1 MFKVLSTSDADV
13 HFEKTLLCAHHGF
26 GKTTQAIYVQEKYGK
41 TLIISLEGGL
51 KSLSLVAIDVIPVSS
66 WNGEHNPEAGVFS
79 FRGAMKMITSP
90 EFKAMGY
97 KAIFI
102 DSVTELSDQLM
113 EFLEEKH
120 KNSKNTFD
128 KWGDN
133 SRLMIGALKWIRDLN
148 MHVVCTCLLA
158 EEEDD
163 NGQTTYWPM
172 VKGGKVSKQIP
183 ALFDHVFCG
192 KRHTEEVNGKLVVSR
207 YLVTDQVKG
216 HYAKARDPRRRLR
229 PIEKTG
235 DITELFSKMAMPDD
249 EWAEHLNTINKLA
262 SVKAAKTEKKL

>member
-1 MFKVLSTSDADV
+1 MFKVLSTSDESV
-13 HFEKTLLCAHHGF
+13 HFEKTLLCAHHGW
-26 GKTTQAIYVQEKYGK
+26 GKTTQAIHVQEKYGK

-51 KSLSLVAIDVIPVSS
+51 KSLSLVSIDVIPVSS
-66 WNGEHNPEAGVFS
+66 WTGEHDPDNGVYS
-79 FRGAMKMITSP
+79 FRGAMSMITGE
-90 EFKAMGY
+90 EFKSMGY

-113 EFLEEKH
+113 EHLEDKH
-120 KNSKNTFD
+120 KDNRNTFD

-133 SRLMIGALKWIRDLN
+133 SRSMIGALKWIRDLD

-192 KRHTEEVNGKLVVSR
+192 KRHTEEENGVLTVTR
-207 YLVTDQVKG
+207 YLATDQVKG
-216 HYAKARDPRRRLR
+216 YYAKARDPRQRLR
-229 PIEKTG
+229 PIEKCD
-235 DITELFSKMAMPDD
+235 DITVLFSKMQMTDA
-249 EWAEHLNTINKLA
+249 EWAKQQLKQTDNT
-262 SVKAAKTEKKL
+262 VVVEEK

>member
-1 MFKVLSTSDADV
+1 MFKVLSTTDADV

-26 GKTTQAIYVQEKYGK
+26 GKTTQAIHVQREYGK

-51 KSLSLVAIDVIPVSS
+51 KSLSLVSIDVIPVTS
-66 WNGEHNPEAGVFS
+66 WDDAHDPEKGVFS
-79 FRGAMKMITSP
+79 FRGTMSMITGA
-90 EFKAMGY
+90 EFKSMGY

-113 EFLEEKH
+113 SFLEEKH
-120 KNSKNTFD
+120 KDNKNTFD

-133 SRLMIGALKWIRDLN
+133 SRLMIAALKWMRDLD

-192 KRHTEEVNGKLVVSR
+192 KRKTAEVDGELKVTR
-207 YLVTDQVKG
+207 YLVTDQVQG
-216 HYAKARDPRRRLR
+216 HYAKARDPRRRLM
-229 PIEKTG
+229 PVEKCD
-235 DITELFSKMAMPDD
+235 DITVLFAKMQMNDE
-249 EWAEHLNTINKLA
+249 EWAKHSSNINKLA
-262 SVKAAKTEKKL
+262 STKAATTEK

>member
-1 MFKVLSTSDADV
+1 MFKVLSTADANV

-26 GKTTQAIYVQEKYGK
+26 GKTTQAIHVQREYGK

-51 KSLSLVAIDVIPVSS
+51 KSLSLVEIDVIPVTS
-66 WNGEHNPEAGVFS
+66 WAGDHEPEEGVFS
-79 FRGAMKMITSP
+79 FRGTMKMIASK

-120 KNSKNTFD
+120 KDNKNTFD

-133 SRLMIGALKWIRDLN
+133 SRLMIGALKWIRDLD

-192 KRHTEEVNGKLVVSR
+192 KRVTSEADGKLTVQR

-216 HYAKARDPRRRLR
+216 HYAKARDPRRRLK
-229 PIEKTG
+229 PIEKCD
-235 DITELFSKMAMPDD
+235 DITELFAKMQMNDD
-249 EWAEHLNTINKLA
+249 DWAKHINKINKLA
-262 SVKAAKTEKKL
+262 STDAAKTESK

>member
-1 MFKVLSTSDADV
+1 MFKVLSTTDADV

-26 GKTTQAIYVQEKYGK
+26 GKTTQAIHVQREYGK

-51 KSLSLVAIDVIPVSS
+51 KSLSLVSIDVIPVTS
-66 WNGEHNPEAGVFS
+66 WAGKHEPESGVFS
-79 FRGAMKMITSP
+79 FRGAMQMIASK

-113 EFLEEKH
+113 DFLEVKH
-120 KNSKNTFD
+120 KDNKNTFD

-133 SRLMIGALKWIRDLN
+133 SRLMIGALKWIRDLD

-192 KRHTEEVNGKLVVSR
+192 KRISSEADGELKVTR

-216 HYAKARDPRRRLR
+216 HYAKARDPRRRLL
-229 PIEKTG
+229 PIEKCD
-235 DITELFSKMAMPDD
+235 DITVLFAKMQMTD
-249 EWAEHLNTINKLA
+249 EKWEEHLNNIKQLA
-262 SVKAAKTEKKL
+262 STKAAKTEK

>member
-79 FRGAMKMITSP
+79 FRG
-90 EFKAMGY
+90 
-97 KAIFI
+97 AIFI

-183 ALFDHVFCG
+183 ALFWYV
-192 KRHTEEVNGKLVVSR
+192 
-207 YLVTDQVKG
+207 
-216 HYAKARDPRRRLR
+216 
-229 PIEKTG
+229 
-235 DITELFSKMAMPDD
+235 
-249 EWAEHLNTINKLA
+249 
-262 SVKAAKTEKKL
+262 

>member
-1 MFKVLSTSDADV
+1 MFKVLSTTDADV

-26 GKTTQAIYVQEKYGK
+26 GKTTQAINVQREYGK

-51 KSLSLVAIDVIPVSS
+51 KSLSLVSIDVIPVTS
-66 WNGEHNPEAGVFS
+66 WDDDHDPENGVFS
-79 FRGAMKMITSP
+79 FRGAMSMITSE
-90 EFKAMGY
+90 EFKTMGY

-113 EFLEEKH
+113 AFLEEKH
-120 KNSKNTFD
+120 KDNKNTFD

-148 MHVVCTCLLA
+148 LHVVCTCLLA

-192 KRHTEEVNGKLVVSR
+192 KRASKEVNGELKVTR
-207 YLVTDQVKG
+207 YLVTDQVQG
-216 HYAKARDPRRRLR
+216 HYAKARDPRRRLL
-229 PIEKTG
+229 PIEKEA
-235 DITELFSKMAMPDD
+235 DITELFKKMQMSD
-249 EWAEHLNTINKLA
+249 EDWEKHLNSIKKLD
-262 SVKAAKTEKKL
+262 STNAATTEK